1 MPLCHDTS
9 GHPTKI
15 AHDPKMYLPRAQA
28 GQLYEQ
34 LVRNQHPLSPP
45 VLIITSLGVDALCAT
60 RILTSLMK
68 RDFIQHKVQPVAG
81 YSELQDAGRNFV
93 LPMTRQRGGDG
104 GVVVCLGAGGLVDLE
119 EVLGLDGQS
128 AEEGA
133 EPEDMTEH
141 GVEVWVIDGRR
152 PWNLSN
158 VFGSSTVVQQTEDGA
173 VVSKRQG
180 VDRGCVLPH
189 YAPGKG
195 GIIVWDDGDIE
206 DEMSA
211 EREAYM
217 ALQDMPEITEEDL
230 DIEQGD
236 TDDEAE
242 DGAEDEEPSSSQSRK
257 RKASSQAS
265 GDELDDDGYDRPRQ
279 RRRSNS
285 GTPIPSSPGG
295 NPYSNQAIGSTPP
308 PSSQLQGSPG
318 AVIPSSPPK
327 APSARQL
334 RRKLLKMRRKHEA
347 TLQAYYNLGTYTS
360 EPVSGVLY
368 GLASELGREDND
380 LLWLAIVGISS
391 VELSPFSKSKSG
403 RSEAGRRVLDKS
415 ETMREVLRD
424 EVRRLNPVPEDEL
437 RRSQSGDVI
446 PMKARSPTDCSIR
459 LSPEPRFLL
468 IRHWS
473 LYDSMLHSPYLS
485 TRLHMWSDIGRK
497 RLAKLLA
504 KMGISL
510 SEAGK
515 GYMHMDMEIKQSLRK
530 RILKF
535 APQYNLD
542 GLVPGEDGRRGLEG
556 WGFVRSWGWKSTLSA
571 VDVASVVSAILE
583 VGADPRLP
591 ETTSPYNPNSYQAAR
606 TYNSRVRALPTPPH
620 SEDDSDH
627 SGVVDPDWTT
637 HRFFAA
643 YDALDP
649 VSTSQHAGLSL
660 LLDHIGTA
668 QHLARAIL
676 RTGSALISKKQIRHL
691 RSFRMCVVK
700 EGPDVALF
708 THPGALVKLAAW
720 VGEAVA
726 VLEAEKGR
734 RRNSD
739 EALVLGCLDEDRGVY
754 VVVGLGS
761 GGAGKKVR
769 SKAELRERENKKK
782 RKEADKAAKK
792 AERARKRKERKELQ
806 RERDEAN
813 GLLNSDDEDEES
825 DATESDASESS
836 DSDSEDEAD
845 GELAQARKK
854 RGHGLN
860 RFGQAFQEVVEE
872 TGARVRIDSFEHSV
886 VEVRKEDLA
895 GFLEA
900 LSLRS
905 VIG

>member
-1 MPLCHDTS
+1 
-9 GHPTKI
+9 
-15 AHDPKMYLPRAQA
+15 
-28 GQLYEQ
+28 
-34 LVRNQHPLSPP
+34 
-45 VLIITSLGVDALCAT
+45 
-60 RILTSLMK
+60 MK

-128 AEEGA
+128 VEEGV
-133 EPEDMTEH
+133 EPADMTDH

-152 PWNLSN
+152 PWNLNN
-158 VFGSSTVVQQTEDGA
+158 VFGSSTILQQTEEGA
-173 VVSKRQG
+173 IVSKRQG
-180 VDRGCVLPH
+180 VDRGRVLPH

-195 GIIVWDDGDIE
+195 GIIVWDDGDIQDDME
-206 DEMSA
+206 A

-230 DIEQGD
+230 DIEQED
-236 TDDEAE
+236 TEDEAE
-242 DGAEDEEPSSSQSRK
+242 EDEPSSSQSRK
-257 RKASSQAS
+257 RKASSHDS
-265 GDELDDDGYDRPRQ
+265 GDESDDGYDRPRQ

-285 GTPIPSSPGG
+285 SMPIPSSPGG
-295 NPYSNQAIGSTPP
+295 NPYSNQSVASTPP
-308 PSSQLQGSPG
+308 TSSQAQSPG

-334 RRKLLKMRRKHEA
+334 RRMLLKMRRKHET
-347 TLQAYYNLGTYTS
+347 TLQSYYTLGTSTS
-360 EPVSGVLY
+360 EPVSGMLY

-391 VELSPFSKSKSG
+391 VELSPFSRSKSG
-403 RSEAGRRVLDKS
+403 RNETGRRVLDKS

-437 RRSQSGDVI
+437 RRSQNGDVI

-473 LYDSMLHSPYLS
+473 LYDSMLHSPFLS
-485 TRLHMWSDIGRK
+485 TRLHMWSDIGHK

-510 SEAGK
+510 QEAGK
-515 GYMHMDMEIKQSLRK
+515 GYMHMDMELKQSLRK

-583 VGADPRLP
+583 VGADPHLP
-591 ETTSPYNPNSYQAAR
+591 ETTSPHNPSNYQPAK
-606 TYNSRVRALPTPPH
+606 TYNSRIRALPTPPH
-620 SEDDSDH
+620 SEDDSDL
-627 SGVVDPDWTT
+627 SAAADPDWTT

-649 VSTSQHAGLSL
+649 VSSSNTAGLSL
-660 LLDHIGTA
+660 LLSHIGTA

-676 RTGSALISKKQIRHL
+676 RTGSALISKRQIRHL
-691 RSFRMCVVK
+691 RSFRMGVVK

-708 THPGALVKLAAW
+708 SHPGALVKLAAW

-726 VLEAEKGR
+726 VLESEKGR
-734 RRNSD
+734 RRDLN
-739 EALVLGCLDEDRGVY
+739 EALVLGCLDEARGVY

-761 GGAGKKVR
+761 GGAGKKIR
-769 SKAELRERENKKK
+769 SKAEIRERENKKK
-782 RKEADKAAKK
+782 RKAADKAAKK
-792 AERARKRKERKELQ
+792 TERARKRQERKELQ

-813 GLLNSDDEDEES
+813 GLLNSDDEDEDES
-825 DATESDASESS
+825 DATESEASESS
-836 DSDSEDEAD
+836 DSESDADSDDES
-845 GELAQARKK
+845 AQARKK

-886 VEVRKEDLA
+886 VEVKKEDLA

-900 LSLRS
+900 LSLRT